1 MTLTHCFSLSL
12 SLVVLTH
19 SPSPSR
25 TQDHTELE
33 PVLPMREAVRTVPL
47 DSRSDIDPDVFK
59 SMASLGCFKDR
70 TALARALLSP
80 E

>member
-1 MTLTHCFSLSL
+1 M
-12 SLVVLTH
+12 V
-19 SPSPSR
+19 
-25 TQDHTELE
+25 
-33 PVLPMREAVRTVPL
+33 PMSEAVETLPL
-47 DSRSDIDPDVFK
+47 DCRGDIDPDVFK